1 MPRLITF
8 ILCLAISVLPGC
20 PKQLPASTPVPVSS
34 SEALLNFLDEFYD
47 QELAKDPVGQHYQ
60 GITDNQD
67 RWTLFDEE
75 QRKESME
82 NLNKT
87 LVQMHEGFPIES
99 LNEQG
104 RLNYKLFEY
113 RVARRAD
120 QYRWR
125 HHRYTISQMHSVHA
139 WIPSFLINVHR
150 IGNETDARAY
160 ISRLNG
166 VGDVIKLAMKDMER
180 SMDMGILP
188 PAFVFP
194 MVLEDCRNLLSGAPF
209 DDGPPSTWLADF
221 SGKLDGLE
229 GLDPK
234 IRASLEQQAV
244 TALLQVVQP
253 AYLRLIERLTELS
266 GKATTDDGVWKL
278 PDGQAYYAH
287 RLRMI
292 TTTQMTAQQIHELGV
307 SEVARIHTEMKGI
320 QKTVGFEGTLQEFFE
335 HLRTD
340 PKFFYP
346 EGEEGRTQYLEH
358 ARKVI
363 KEMENALPGSFYTLP
378 KAPLQV
384 KAVESYREK
393 SAGKAFYSAGS
404 PDGTRPGV
412 YYANL
417 YQMSS
422 MPIYQLEALAYH
434 EGVPGH
440 HLQNSISRELT
451 GIAKFRKFG
460 GYTAYG
466 EGWGLYSEYLPKE
479 LGFYADPY
487 SDFGR
492 LAMELWRACRLV
504 VDTGIHEMRW
514 TREEAITYLMENTP
528 NPKRDAVKA
537 IERYIVMPGQAT
549 GYKVGM
555 NRILD
560 LRQDAKERLGDD
572 FDLRDFH
579 EQVLTNGP
587 VPLDILEQLI
597 EDWIQSPGL
606 PKAVQPIR

>member
-1 MPRLITF
+1 
-8 ILCLAISVLPGC
+8 
-20 PKQLPASTPVPVSS
+20 
-34 SEALLNFLDEFYD
+34 
-47 QELAKDPVGQHYQ
+47 
-60 GITDNQD
+60 
-67 RWTLFDEE
+67 
-75 QRKESME
+75 
-82 NLNKT
+82 
-87 LVQMHEGFPIES
+87 
-99 LNEQG
+99 
-104 RLNYKLFEY
+104 
-113 RVARRAD
+113 
-120 QYRWR
+120 
-125 HHRYTISQMHSVHA
+125 
-139 WIPSFLINVHR
+139 
-150 IGNETDARAY
+150 
-160 ISRLNG
+160 
-166 VGDVIKLAMKDMER
+166 
-180 SMDMGILP
+180 
-188 PAFVFP
+188 
-194 MVLEDCRNLLSGAPF
+194 
-209 DDGPPSTWLADF
+209 
-221 SGKLDGLE
+221 
-229 GLDPK
+229 
-234 IRASLEQQAV
+234 
-244 TALLQVVQP
+244 
-253 AYLRLIERLTELS
+253 
-266 GKATTDDGVWKL
+266 
-278 PDGQAYYAH
+278 
-287 RLRMI
+287 
-292 TTTQMTAQQIHELGV
+292 
-307 SEVARIHTEMKGI
+307 
-320 QKTVGFEGTLQEFFE
+320 
-335 HLRTD
+335 
-340 PKFFYP
+340 
-346 EGEEGRTQYLEH
+346 
-358 ARKVI
+358 
-363 KEMENALPGSFYTLP
+363 
-378 KAPLQV
+378 V

-479 LGFYADPY
+479 LGFYTDPY

-514 TREEAITYLMENTP
+514 TREEAIAYLMENTP

-555 NRILD
+555 NRILA
-560 LRQDAKERLGDD
+560 LRQDAKERLGDG

-579 EQVLTNGP
+579 DQVLTNGP

-606 PKAVQPIR
+606 PQAVQPVR